1 MSSLPDSKMVYVGLQ
16 PLGLKLKKHDTDT
29 SMNDIALK
37 FQVQKSM
44 CTSVLKEILKR
55 KPNLL
60 QVEIL

>member
-1 MSSLPDSKMVYVGLQ
+1 MVYVGLQ